1 MKVIKPGYYEFVS
14 EPDCTSG
21 YCMIAVYKDFYDKHG
36 YMDDRGKEDA
46 VLIPLNFDN
55 LSEGI
60 YEFDRIG
67 TRDDVRALLN
77 PLGWVEKA
85 L

>member
-36 YMDDRGKEDA
+36 YMDDRNREDA
-46 VLIPLNFDN
+46 VLLPLGFINEM
-55 LSEGI
+55 EGT
-60 YEFDRIG
+60 YDYSQIG
-67 TRDDVRALLN
+67 TQDDVRALLN